1 MIPSPLKLYIK
12 GDSESGISKNAG
24 FGFALTGRYVPLNS
38 RRMVAGSLVALQ
50 TEGLQPEQDGWTIQ
64 RAEGL
69 LSSLPGILSV
79 RIVARP
85 GGEIDEIHL
94 LTTTEVSAKQTVRN
108 VESALKARFH
118 LEVDH
123 RKISVAQ
130 TSEPPPPKKE
140 PEAKKPVLIEKIT
153 PSLGA
158 RILFRRHQVEMERA
172 RTVKVA
178 VSLEWEGKEY
188 VGEAVGTD
196 LSRSR
201 FETVARATITAT
213 QKIISMLREGTSKSD
228 VTLTL
233 DGVRVV
239 EAFDRN
245 YVLVGVNAICERE
258 IANLAGASAVED
270 TSDRAVILATLQ
282 ATDRWVRGRL

>member
-1 MIPSPLKLYIK
+1 
-12 GDSESGISKNAG
+12 
-24 FGFALTGRYVPLNS
+24 
-38 RRMVAGSLVALQ
+38 MVAGSPVALQ
-50 TEGLQPEQDGWTIQ
+50 TEGLKPEQEGWTIQ
-64 RAEGL
+64 RAEDL
-69 LSSLPGILSV
+69 LASLPGILSV

-85 GGEIDEIHL
+85 GGEIEEIHL

-130 TSEPPPPKKE
+130 TSDPPPPKKE
-140 PEAKKPVLIEKIT
+140 PEARKPVLIEKIT

-178 VSLEWEGKEY
+178 VSLEWEGTEY
-188 VGEAVGTD
+188 VGDAVGTD

-201 FETVARATITAT
+201 FEAVARATISAT
-213 QKIISMLREGTSKSD
+213 QKIVGMLREGTSKPE

-233 DGVRVV
+233 DGVQMV
-239 EAFDRN
+239 EAFDRS
-245 YVLVGVNAICERE
+245 YILVGVNAICDRE
-258 IANLAGASAVED
+258 IAHLAGASAVED